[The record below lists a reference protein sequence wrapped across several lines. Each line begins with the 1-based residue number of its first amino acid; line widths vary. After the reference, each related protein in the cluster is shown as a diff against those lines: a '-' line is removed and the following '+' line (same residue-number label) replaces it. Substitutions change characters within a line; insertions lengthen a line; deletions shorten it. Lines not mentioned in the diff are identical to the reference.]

1 MGGETVK
8 FTEEQL
14 KIYASP
20 ISQTEE
26 ERCKNALRMVR
37 DAMKV
42 IGYSDDNKEIRLYE
56 SDTYAYSLEM
66 RSNNNK
72 ELTLLVQGSYANN
85 TNVRTQSDVDLAVI
99 LESTFIPEY
108 RPGVTREDFR
118 FAEGTFSAKD
128 LKDDV
133 QKALNAKFNNQ
144 GVKRGDKSIKV
155 SGNSYRVDADVVPC
169 YRLRDY
175 RNNYTFSALDYVGGI
190 EIRPDSGGT
199 IRNFPE
205 QHIKNG
211 RTKNNNTNY
220 YFKKHVR
227 IMKKIKSI
235 MEENGYQS
243 AGKVSSFGVESLLW
257 NIPNE
262 YYLKYSIMRYTFDEL
277 IQYLFNNQLSIG
289 TFKEVNGIKNMFE
302 DNQKGLLDYVNFIRD
317 IKSFY
322 QYDI

>member
-1 MGGETVK
+1 M
-8 FTEEQL
+8 
-14 KIYASP
+14 
-20 ISQTEE
+20 
-26 ERCKNALRMVR
+26 
-37 DAMKV
+37 
-42 IGYSDDNKEIRLYE
+42 
-56 SDTYAYSLEM
+56 
-66 RSNNNK
+66 
-72 ELTLLVQGSYANN
+72 TLLVQGSYANN
-85 TNVRTQSDVDLAVI
+85 TNVRAQSDVDLAVI

-133 QKALNAKFNNQ
+133 QKALNVKFNNQ

-175 RNNYTFSALDYVGGI
+175 RNNYTFSASDYVGGI

-205 QHIKNG
+205 QHVKNG

-243 AGKVSSFGVESLLW
+243 AKKVSSFGVESLLW

-277 IQYLFNNQLSIG
+277 IQYLFNNRLSIG
-289 TFKEVNGIKNMFE
+289 SFKEVNGIKNMFE
-302 DNQKGLLDYVNFIRD
+302 DNQNGSLDYVNFIRD

>member
-1 MGGETVK
+1 MK
-8 FTEEQL
+8 FSEEQL
-14 KIYASP
+14 KKYALP

-37 DAMKV
+37 DAMKL
-42 IGYSDDNKEIRLYE
+42 IGYSDGDKEIRLYE
-56 SDTYAYSLEM
+56 SDTYAYSLEI
-66 RSNNNK
+66 RSNDNK

-85 TNVRTQSDVDLAVI
+85 TNVRAQSDVDLAVI

-108 RPGVTREDFR
+108 RAGVTRENYGFT
-118 FAEGTFSAKD
+118 EGTFTAKA
-128 LKDDV
+128 LKDEV
-133 QKALNAKFNNQ
+133 QQALNAKFNNQ
-144 GVKRGDKSIKV
+144 GVERGNKSIKV

-175 RNNYTFSALDYVGGI
+175 RNDYTFSSMNYVGGI
-190 EIRPDSGGT
+190 EIIPDNGGK

-205 QHIKNG
+205 QHIRNG
-211 RTKNNNTNY
+211 RSKNNDTNY

-235 MEENGYQS
+235 MEENGYSS
-243 AGKVSSFGVESLLW
+243 AKKVSSFGVESLLW

-262 YYLKYSIMRYTFDEL
+262 YYAKYSIMRYTFDEL
-277 IQYLFNNQLSIG
+277 VQFLFNNQLSIG
-289 TFKEVNGIKNMFE
+289 NFKEVNGMKSMFE
-302 DNQKGLLDYVNFIRD
+302 DNQKGVSDYLSFIRD

>member
-1 MGGETVK
+1 MK

-14 KIYASP
+14 KGYASP
-20 ISQTEE
+20 ISLTEE
-26 ERCKNALRMVR
+26 ERCKNAIRMVR
-37 DAMKV
+37 DAMKL

-66 RSNNNK
+66 RSNNNN

-99 LESTFIPEY
+99 LESAFITEY
-108 RPGVTREDFR
+108 RPGVTRENYGFT
-118 FAEGTFSAKD
+118 AGTFTATE
-128 LKDDV
+128 LKDEV
-133 QKALNAKFNNQ
+133 QRALNAKFNNQ
-144 GVKRGDKSIKV
+144 GVRRGDKSIKV
-155 SGNSYRVDADVVPC
+155 GGNSYRVDADVVPC

-175 RNNYTFSALDYVGGI
+175 RNNYTFSSADYVGGI
-190 EIRPDSGGT
+190 EIRPDSGGR

-211 RTKNNNTNY
+211 RIKNSNTNY

-235 MEENGYQS
+235 MEEYGYSS
-243 AGKVSSFGVESLLW
+243 AGKVSSFGIESLLW

-262 YYLKYSIMRYTFDEL
+262 YYKKYSIMRYTFDEL
-277 IQYLFNNQLSIG
+277 IQYLFNNQPSIG
-289 TFKEVNGIKNMFE
+289 NFKEVNGIKSMFE
-302 DNQKGLLDYVNFIRD
+302 DNQKSVSNYIDFIKD
-317 IKSFY
+317 MKSFY